1 MSNAIKKTVTA
12 ICGSRAIY
20 GVSSHECSNRKLF
33 DYVEQWQNTDK
44 TLLQFF
50 SRSDESGVEH
60 FVGIR
65 IQLLPDNTID
75 MMSLMLTQSLWDNN
89 EHAKASNTVPKIYF
103 I

>member
-1 MSNAIKKTVTA
+1 MSNETKNVNV
-12 ICGSRAIY
+12 IY
-20 GVSSHECSNRKLF
+20 GVSNHECNNRKLF

-50 SRSDESGVEH
+50 SRVEGGVEEGNEEH
-60 FVGIR
+60 FVAIP

-89 EHAKASNTVPKIYF
+89 EHAQASNTVPKIYF

>member
-1 MSNAIKKTVTA
+1 MSNETKNV
-12 ICGSRAIY
+12 RAIY
-20 GVSSHECSNRKLF
+20 GVSDQQCHNRKLF
-33 DYVEQWQNTDK
+33 DYVEKWQNTDK

-50 SRSDESGVEH
+50 NRVEEGNEEH
-60 FVGIR
+60 FVGIP

-89 EHAKASNTVPKIYF
+89 EHAQASNTVPKIYF

>member
-1 MSNAIKKTVTA
+1 MSNETKKISV
-12 ICGSRAIY
+12 IY
-20 GVSSHECSNRKLF
+20 GVSDQHCKNRKLF

-50 SRSDESGVEH
+50 SRNDGDNGKEH

-75 MMSLMLTQSLWDNN
+75 MMSLMLTQSLWDRN
-89 EHAKASNTVPKIYF
+89 EHAQASNTTPKIYF
-103 I
+103 L